1 MIEVKV
7 IQREFFIPN
16 IKSVFDSIETLL
28 GQRQRLAE
36 FKDWTF
42 SSCSYVL
49 NSDEFIRS
57 CFSINSIFLDEFFPV
72 CAFCSQ
78 AFQLN
83 LLYQLPHK
91 T

>member
-42 SSCSYVL
+42 SSS
-49 NSDEFIRS
+49 S
-57 CFSINSIFLDEFFPV
+57 
-72 CAFCSQ
+72 
-78 AFQLN
+78 
-83 LLYQLPHK
+83 
-91 T
+91 